1 MMNEELSRDCKLDE
15 CKDLDVNCKEKDC
28 CIYINIFVECDKDH
42 PFKKE
47 CKDNKKKEKECCVC
61 INITAK

>member
-1 MMNEELSRDCKLDE
+1 MVNEELSKDYILDE
-15 CKDLDVNCKEKDC
+15 YKDLDVKHKEKDC

-47 CKDNKKKEKECCVC
+47 CKDIKKKENCCVC
-61 INITAK
+61 INVSAR